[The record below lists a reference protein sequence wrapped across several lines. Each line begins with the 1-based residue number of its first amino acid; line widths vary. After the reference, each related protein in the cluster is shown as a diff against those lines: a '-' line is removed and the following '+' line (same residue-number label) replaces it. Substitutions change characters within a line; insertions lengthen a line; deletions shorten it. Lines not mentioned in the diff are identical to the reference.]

1 METTYKILI
10 PTDFSSVATTAINH
24 GKKMATIMNGQIIVL
39 HVVEKEAQVQ
49 DTLSKLKP
57 IVEAIRETGVKAEA
71 KVAVGDFIK
80 QIPIVAE
87 SMDVQL
93 IIMGTH
99 GRRGIQHLV
108 GSYAMKVI
116 TGSEIPFI
124 VVQDKRVPEKYSNIV
139 FPIDLSA
146 ETKLKLEMT
155 AAMAKRL
162 ESTVHIYAEKEN
174 DPFTKKQIDANIAY
188 AKRFFAQQK
197 VACEVAISEEEG
209 NFSKQC
215 IHYAVTVDADLIAII
230 NLNYRVLN
238 PMFKQNE
245 EELITNEAQIPVLTV
260 NPTKDFTEKN
270 PMYNYRTL

>member
-1 METTYKILI
+1 METNYKILI

-24 GKKMATIMNGQIIVL
+24 GKKMATIMNGHIIVL

-49 DTLSKLKP
+49 AVLAKLKP
-57 IVEAIRETGVKAEA
+57 IVEGIRESGITAEA

-80 QIPIVAE
+80 QIPIIAE
-87 SMDVQL
+87 GMDVQL

-99 GRRGIQHLV
+99 GRKGIQHLI

-116 TGSEIPFI
+116 TASVIPFI
-124 VVQDKRVPEKYSNIV
+124 VVQDKRVPESYKNIV

-146 ETKLKLEMT
+146 ETKLKLDMT

-162 ESTVHIYAEKEN
+162 GSTVHIFGNKED
-174 DPFTKKQIDANIAY
+174 DPFTKKQLEANISY
-188 AKRFFAQQK
+188 AKKFFATQK
-197 VACEVAISEEEG
+197 VPFEVAISEEDG
-209 NFSKQC
+209 DFAKHC
-215 IHYAVTVDADLIAII
+215 IHYAVSVDADLIAII
-230 NLNYRVLN
+230 NLNYRTLN

-260 NPTKDFTEKN
+260 NPTKDFTELN

>member
-24 GKKMATIMNGQIIVL
+24 GKKMATIMNGHIIVL
-39 HVVEKEAQVQ
+39 HVVEKESQVQ
-49 DTLSKLKP
+49 AVLAKLKP
-57 IVEAIRETGVKAEA
+57 IVEGIRESGITAEA

-87 SMDVQL
+87 AMDVQL

-99 GRRGIQHLV
+99 GRKGIQHLV

-116 TGSEIPFI
+116 TASVIPFI
-124 VVQDKRVPEKYSNIV
+124 VVQDKRVPESYKNIV

-146 ETKLKLEMT
+146 ETKLKLDMT

-162 ESTVHIYAEKEN
+162 GSTVHIFGNKED
-174 DPFTKKQIDANIAY
+174 DPFTKKQLEANIAY
-188 AKRFFAQQK
+188 AKKFFAQQK
-197 VACEVAISEEEG
+197 VPFEVAISGEDG
-209 NFSKQC
+209 DFSKHC
-215 IHYAVTVDADLIAII
+215 IHYAVSVDADLIAII
-230 NLNYRVLN
+230 NLNYRTLN

-260 NPTKDFTEKN
+260 NPTKDFTELN